1 MSLFKKEDK
10 IKKDIN
16 LTTLSRPQ
24 DDDGPINALPEYKI
38 RTMYTDLQEI
48 EPQKEIKKAPLPKT
62 DTKEIKKE
70 KKIEK
75 QQIREERKKIKERKK
90 QERIEKQQAQK
101 TALFEK
107 KKSLIKRAPLPN
119 IEELIKSA
127 PIDKKIKKAPLPGTE
142 QLIGSIPINLPII
155 EESKKDIKE
164 AKPEKKIESYIPIP
178 RKRKIR
184 PIFLLLII
192 ALLIIGGVFYWINR
206 EPEPV
211 IPDPIPEQIQPSES
225 LIQVNETKI
234 FDLQDS
240 LFELIKEKSQNQEI
254 GITRRLAILK
264 NEKEFLSLNELFQ
277 KLEITPPPYTISNL
291 EENYTLVIYSQ
302 EQGKRLN
309 LVIQVKNSEIL
320 KQRMK
325 EWESTMF
332 NNFSKFYIDDQPG
345 EKASEAFLIDNY
357 KGIDIRYINLPDPD
371 LTLNYTIRN
380 NLLIIGTSKQA
391 IYSIVDNL

>member
-1 MSLFKKEDK
+1 
-10 IKKDIN
+10 
-16 LTTLSRPQ
+16 
-24 DDDGPINALPEYKI
+24 
-38 RTMYTDLQEI
+38 
-48 EPQKEIKKAPLPKT
+48 
-62 DTKEIKKE
+62 
-70 KKIEK
+70 
-75 QQIREERKKIKERKK
+75 
-90 QERIEKQQAQK
+90 
-101 TALFEK
+101 
-107 KKSLIKRAPLPN
+107 
-119 IEELIKSA
+119 
-127 PIDKKIKKAPLPGTE
+127 
-142 QLIGSIPINLPII
+142 
-155 EESKKDIKE
+155 
-164 AKPEKKIESYIPIP
+164 
-178 RKRKIR
+178 
-184 PIFLLLII
+184 
-192 ALLIIGGVFYWINR
+192 
-206 EPEPV
+206 
-211 IPDPIPEQIQPSES
+211 
-225 LIQVNETKI
+225 QVNETKI

-325 EWESTMF
+325 EWESTML

-357 KGIDIRYINLPDPD
+357 KGIDIRYINLPDTD